1 MAMESSRT
9 FLPAAGADWLL
20 PLYDPFVK
28 LFGIGNARNVLLAQ
42 ADLKPGHRVLDIG
55 CGTGTFA
62 VQIKQ
67 KYPNVEVTGLDPDPK
82 VLARAEQKAKQ
93 AAVAVKFDKGFSDE
107 LPYPDRSFDRVCSSF
122 MFHHL
127 PSDVK
132 EKTLSEIRR
141 VLKPGGFLDLL
152 DFGGPGAAGHGI
164 MSHIF
169 HANHRLDENSEDTV
183 LAMMKNAG
191 LNGPEKLAEGKAFFG
206 FVQLNYFHAIA

>member
-1 MAMESSRT
+1 MESSRT

-82 VLARAEQKAKQ
+82 ALARAEQKAKQ

-107 LPYPDRSFDRVCSSF
+107 LHYPYGSSIGF
-122 MFHHL
+122 ARPLCFIICHR
-127 PSDVK
+127 
-132 EKTLSEIRR
+132 TLRKRR
-141 VLKPGGFLDLL
+141 
-152 DFGGPGAAGHGI
+152 
-164 MSHIF
+164 
-169 HANHRLDENSEDTV
+169 
-183 LAMMKNAG
+183 
-191 LNGPEKLAEGKAFFG
+191 
-206 FVQLNYFHAIA
+206 

>member
-1 MAMESSRT
+1 MESSRT

-82 VLARAEQKAKQ
+82 ALARAEQKAKQ

-183 LAMMKNAG
+183 LAMMKDAG

-206 FVQLNYFHAIA
+206 FVQLNYFRAIA

>member
-82 VLARAEQKAKQ
+82 ALARAEQKAKQ

-107 LPYPDRSFDRVCSSF
+107 LAYPDRSFDRVCSSF

>member
-1 MAMESSRT
+1 MESSRT

-82 VLARAEQKAKQ
+82 ALARAEQKAKQ

-191 LNGPEKLAEGKAFFG
+191 LNGPEKLAEGKALFG

>member
-1 MAMESSRT
+1 MESSRT

-82 VLARAEQKAKQ
+82 ALARAEQKAKQ

>member
-1 MAMESSRT
+1 MCCSHKPSSNRAT
-9 FLPAAGADWLL
+9 
-20 PLYDPFVK
+20 
-28 LFGIGNARNVLLAQ
+28 
-42 ADLKPGHRVLDIG
+42 VLDIG

-82 VLARAEQKAKQ
+82 ALARAEQKAKQ

>member
-82 VLARAEQKAKQ
+82 ALARAEQKAKQ

>member
-1 MAMESSRT
+1 MESSRT

-82 VLARAEQKAKQ
+82 ALARAEQKAKL